1 MKERFAEVTIND
13 PVNGDIIGY
22 IYLFEN
28 TGEIM
33 APDAGEKLVLYDFK
47 LTNNGDYFKIILLS
61 VLNLALDLR
70 DMFMNV

>member
-1 MKERFAEVTIND
+1 
-13 PVNGDIIGY
+13 
-22 IYLFEN
+22 
-28 TGEIM
+28 M

-70 DMFMNV
+70 DTFMNV